1 MESLVIRERIIGAN
15 NKELL
20 KPIEH
25 VAEHFYSKDP
35 DHFKRLSIPLY
46 RYATKIAQGCI
57 EDRFESAVSCL
68 WHLTDVLYECEQ
80 YSDRELL
87 LELLELTVFLRENWP
102 DYYYQSAWHIW
113 CDDEEVSL
121 FDSVE
126 LVIHMIT
133 KNLQNGEED
142 ETYSNVLFLLRKLL
156 CYNPRCMNYKGT
168 LLHVRTRSTEEII
181 TDIFPSADTVKLLLN
196 AGFNVNATD
205 WDGDTPL
212 HRAASLEPG
221 DDLIHQVPEI
231 MKALFYGG
239 AHHDFVNNDGKTP
252 MDMAKTDEARMILS
266 AAERRK
272 LKLKCISARAV
283 KKFGIPY
290 LGEVPKTLEK
300 YISMH

>member
-1 MESLVIRERIIGAN
+1 M
-15 NKELL
+15 
-20 KPIEH
+20 
-25 VAEHFYSKDP
+25 
-35 DHFKRLSIPLY
+35 
-46 RYATKIAQGCI
+46 
-57 EDRFESAVSCL
+57 SCL
-68 WHLTDVLYECEQ
+68 LYLTDLLFECEQ
-80 YSDRELL
+80 YYDKKLL
-87 LELLELTVFLRENWP
+87 LELLELTVFLCENWP
-102 DYYYQSAWHIW
+102 DYDGYYQSVWDIRYL
-113 CDDEEVSL
+113 DEEVSL
-121 FDSVE
+121 FDCVE
-126 LVIHMIT
+126 VVIHMIT

-168 LLHVRTRSTEEII
+168 LLHVRTCSTEEII

-205 WDGDTPL
+205 WDGNTPL

-231 MKALFYGG
+231 MKALFDGG

-272 LKLKCISARAV
+272 LELKCISARAV
-283 KKFGIPY
+283 K
-290 LGEVPKTLEK
+290 
-300 YISMH
+300 